1 MIAINAPNMVLS
13 RNYLIRNM
21 EPLLSKEIQ
30 EQENQ
35 LFSED
40 DVSESPPSDIVAYNE
55 SRSCADL
62 YRMYKEGILD
72 IKPDFQ
78 REIVWN
84 SPAQTRFID
93 SLIKQLPIPS
103 LCFSLDYKTQRWQV
117 IDGLQRMSSIIRFL
131 SGEPNW
137 TLSRLDDVEPSL
149 AGTAANK
156 FLDRESPLYIYR
168 QRVENLTLPITVL
181 RCDYSKKSHA
191 SYLFTIFHRLNT
203 GAMKLN
209 NQEIRNCI
217 YSGPFNDLLNELNR
231 TPDWLKLN
239 RMRKESGY
247 RFRGQE
253 LILRFFA
260 LYDNAEAYGGRLASF
275 LNDYMADN
283 RKPEPDELSIKK
295 VTFQNALNVVYAKIF
310 DSKAPNKLPLS
321 VMEATLVGV
330 AKNLPSIE
338 NRDASEIKAM
348 YNRMLEDEEFSQEKL
363 NEGLAGRD
371 RVKGRISAA
380 VSSFSTNGQ

>member
-1 MIAINAPNMVLS
+1 
-13 RNYLIRNM
+13 M
-21 EPLLSKEIQ
+21 ELLLTKEIQ

-40 DVSESPPSDIVAYNE
+40 DTSESPPSDIVAYNE

-62 YRMYKEGILD
+62 YRMYQEGILD
-72 IKPDFQ
+72 IKPEFQ

-131 SGEPNW
+131 SGDPNW
-137 TLSRLDDVEPSL
+137 MLSRLDDVEPSL
-149 AGTAANK
+149 AGTPAHK
-156 FLDRESPLYIYR
+156 FLERESPLYIYR

-181 RCDYSKKSHA
+181 RCDYSKKSHTN
-191 SYLFTIFHRLNT
+191 YLFTIFHRLNT

-217 YSGPFNDLLNELNR
+217 YSGPFNDLLNELNK

-239 RMRKESGY
+239 RMRKDSGY

-260 LYDNAEAYGGRLASF
+260 LYDNAEGYGGRLASF

-283 RKPEPDELSIKK
+283 RKLEPD
-295 VTFQNALNVVYAKIF
+295 ALNLKRKAFKDTLSVVYAKIF

-321 VMEATLVGV
+321 VMEATLVGI
-330 AKNLPSIE
+330 AKNLPSIGCS
-338 NRDASEIKAM
+338 DAREVKDM
-348 YNRMLEDEEFSQEKL
+348 YTRMLEDEEFSQEKL

-371 RVKGRISAA
+371 RVKGRINAA
-380 VSSFSTNGQ
+380 VSSFSING

>member
-1 MIAINAPNMVLS
+1 
-13 RNYLIRNM
+13 M
-21 EPLLSKEIQ
+21 ELTLSKEIQ
-30 EQENQ
+30 EQEDH
-35 LFSED
+35 LFTED

-84 SPAQTRFID
+84 SPSQTRFID

-131 SGEPNW
+131 SGDPNW

-149 AGTAANK
+149 SGTAASR

-181 RCDYSKKSHA
+181 RCDYSKKPHTN
-191 SYLFTIFHRLNT
+191 YLFTIFHRLNT

-217 YSGPFNDLLNELNR
+217 YSGTFNDLINGLNR
-231 TPDWLKLN
+231 EPDWLKLN
-239 RMRKESGY
+239 RMRKDTGY

-260 LYDNAEAYGGRLASF
+260 LYDNVKNYGGRLATF
-275 LNDYMADN
+275 LNEYMADN
-283 RKPEPDELSIKK
+283 RRLDDASLSNMRVIFKDS
-295 VTFQNALNVVYAKIF
+295 LNIVFSKIF
-310 DSKAPNKLPLS
+310 DSKAPAKLPLS

-330 AKNLPSIE
+330 ANNLSSLR
-338 NRDASEIKAM
+338 NKDADEIKRR
-348 YNRMLEDEEFSQEKL
+348 YSRMLEHEEFSQERL
-363 NEGLAGRD
+363 NEGLSGKD
-371 RVKGRISAA
+371 RVKGRIMAA
-380 VSSFSTNGQ
+380 ISSFSTDG

>member
-1 MIAINAPNMVLS
+1 MDLV
-13 RNYLIRNM
+13 
-21 EPLLSKEIQ
+21 LSKEIR
-30 EQENQ
+30 EQEDQ

-40 DVSESPPSDIVAYNE
+40 DASESPPSDIVAYNE

-62 YRMYKEGILD
+62 YRMYNEGILD

-149 AGTAANK
+149 SGTAASR
-156 FLDRESPLYIYR
+156 FLDRDSPLYIYR

-181 RCDYSKKSHA
+181 RCDYSKKSHTN
-191 SYLFTIFHRLNT
+191 YLFTIFHRLNT

-217 YSGPFNDLLNELNR
+217 YSGPFNDLLNEINCN
-231 TPDWLKLN
+231 PDWLKLN

-260 LYDNAEAYGGRLASF
+260 LYDNAENYGGRLASF
-275 LNDYMADN
+275 LNEYMADN
-283 RKPEPDELSIKK
+283 RKLGPDELDSRRKAFK
-295 VTFQNALNVVYAKIF
+295 DALNVVYSKIF
-310 DSKAPNKLPLS
+310 DSKAPTKLPLS

-338 NRDASEIKAM
+338 GKNASEVKGM
-348 YNRMLEDEEFSQEKL
+348 YTRMLEDEEFSQEKL
-363 NEGLAGRD
+363 NEGLAGKD
-371 RVKGRISAA
+371 RVKGRIEAA
-380 VSSFSTNGQ
+380 VASFSSNVQ

>member
-1 MIAINAPNMVLS
+1 MVLS
-13 RNYLIRNM
+13 WENLNQKM
-21 EPLLSKEIQ
+21 ELLLSKEIQ
-30 EQENQ
+30 KQEDE
-35 LFSED
+35 LFDED
-40 DVSESPPSDIVAYNE
+40 DAYESPPTDIVAYNE

-72 IKPDFQ
+72 IKPEFQ

-131 SGEPNW
+131 SGDPNW
-137 TLSRLDDVEPSL
+137 TLSRLEDVDPSL
-149 AGTAANK
+149 SGTPANR
-156 FLDRESPLYIYR
+156 FLDRETALYIYR

-181 RCDYSKKSHA
+181 RCDYSKKSHTN
-191 SYLFTIFHRLNT
+191 YLFTIFHRLNT

-217 YSGPFNDLLNELNR
+217 YSGSLNALINDLNKN
-231 TPDWLKLN
+231 TDWLRLN
-239 RMRKESGY
+239 RMRKDFGY

-260 LYDNAEAYGGRLASF
+260 LYDRHEEYGGRLAAF
-275 LNDYMADN
+275 LNEYMADN
-283 RKPEPDELSIKK
+283 RSLSDNEISTKR
-295 VTFQNALNVVYAKIF
+295 VLFEQSLNIVYSKIY
-310 DSKAPNKLPLS
+310 DSKAPNKQPLS

-330 AKNLPSIE
+330 AKNLSSIAE
-338 NRDASEIKAM
+338 ADAGLVKQM
-348 YNRMLEDEEFSQEKL
+348 YYQMMQDHEFSQERL
-363 NEGLAGRD
+363 NEGLAGKD
-371 RVKGRISAA
+371 RVKGRIRAA
-380 VSSFSTNGQ
+380 ISSFSPYE

>member
-1 MIAINAPNMVLS
+1 
-13 RNYLIRNM
+13 M
-21 EPLLSKEIQ
+21 ELLLSKEIQ
-30 EQENQ
+30 DQEDQ

-62 YRMYKEGILD
+62 YRMYQEGILD

-217 YSGPFNDLLNELNR
+217 YSGPFNDLLNELN
-231 TPDWLKLN
+231 TFPDWLKLN

-260 LYDNAEAYGGRLASF
+260 LHDNAEAYGGRLASF

-283 RKPEPDELSIKK
+283 RKLEPDELSIKK
-295 VTFQNALNVVYAKIF
+295 MTFKNALSVVYAKIF

-330 AKNLPSIE
+330 AKNLPFIE
-338 NRDASEIKAM
+338 NRDASEVKAM

-363 NEGLAGRD
+363 NEGLAGKD

-380 VSSFSTNGQ
+380 VSSFSTNG

>member
-1 MIAINAPNMVLS
+1 
-13 RNYLIRNM
+13 M
-21 EPLLSKEIQ
+21 ELLLSKEIQ
-30 EQENQ
+30 KQEDE
-35 LFSED
+35 LFQED
-40 DVSESPPSDIVAYNE
+40 DASESPPTDIVAYNE

-72 IKPDFQ
+72 IKPEFQ

-131 SGEPNW
+131 SGDPNW
-137 TLSRLDDVEPSL
+137 TLSRLEDVDPSL
-149 AGTAANK
+149 SGTPATR
-156 FLDRESPLYIYR
+156 FLNRETPLYIYR

-181 RCDYSKKSHA
+181 RCDYSKKSHTN
-191 SYLFTIFHRLNT
+191 YLFTIFHRLNT

-217 YSGPFNDLLNELNR
+217 YSGPFNDLINDLNKN
-231 TPDWLKLN
+231 PDWLKLN

-260 LYDNAEAYGGRLASF
+260 LYDNYEGYGGRLAAF

-283 RKPEPDELSIKK
+283 RRLPEHDIATKRVLFEQS
-295 VTFQNALNVVYAKIF
+295 LNIVYSKIF
-310 DSKAPNKLPLS
+310 DLKAPNKQPLS
-321 VMEATLVGV
+321 VLEATLVGV
-330 AKNLPSIE
+330 AKNLCSIAE
-338 NRDASEIKAM
+338 TDADKIKQK
-348 YNRMLEDEEFSQEKL
+348 YNIMLSIDEFSQERL
-363 NEGLAGRD
+363 NEGLAGKD

-380 VSSFSTNGQ
+380 ISSFSPND